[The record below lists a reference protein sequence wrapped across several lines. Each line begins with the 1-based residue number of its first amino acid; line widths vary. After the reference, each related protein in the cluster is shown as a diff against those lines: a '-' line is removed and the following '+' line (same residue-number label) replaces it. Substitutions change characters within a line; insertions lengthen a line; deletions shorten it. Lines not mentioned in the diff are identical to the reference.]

1 MCRELNPLCDTV
13 QAMCLGLLLGLLSTR
28 QAAVG
33 GCDWRQK
40 LLVFLFCTVELFEK
54 IFFGVCGPLRQMK
67 LMRDPLMT
75 ADIRDAMGA
84 TYRQAQEE
92 VAVDRIAQVFGA
104 PAQVRSCVLQVCCV
118 AAP

>member
-1 MCRELNPLCDTV
+1 
-13 QAMCLGLLLGLLSTR
+13 
-28 QAAVG
+28 
-33 GCDWRQK
+33 
-40 LLVFLFCTVELFEK
+40 
-54 IFFGVCGPLRQMK
+54 MK

-104 PAQVRSCVLQVCCV
+104 PAQVWPCVLCGTVLCV
-118 AAP
+118 GVGATLCTSWISFHKASQEHRVSLIGLSIR

>member
-1 MCRELNPLCDTV
+1 MSE
-13 QAMCLGLLLGLLSTR
+13 GSSFLS
-28 QAAVG
+28 
-33 GCDWRQK
+33 
-40 LLVFLFCTVELFEK
+40 FLFWTVELFGK
-54 IFFGVCGPLRQMK
+54 ILFGVYGPLRQIK

-104 PAQVRSCVLQVCCV
+104 PAQVWPVLCGTALCVGV
-118 AAP
+118 AATLCTSLISFHKASQEPRVSLIGLSTR